1 MTEKM
6 KKHIRLQNQ
15 AEQVRQRFLVKGL
28 DVAYEARTVFI
39 TSKDGKRR
47 KALRKYAEK
56 VF

>member
-1 MTEKM
+1 MTKRM
-6 KKHIRLQNQ
+6 KKQIRLQNQ

-28 DVAYEARTVFI
+28 DVANEARTVFI
-39 TSKDGKRR
+39 TSKDGNRR